1 MKKRLINQYKER
13 DCFSVKDEEEKHND
27 KKKKKKSKKEK
38 KINVGDKSKEKQVTD
53 VA

>member
-1 MKKRLINQYKER
+1 MEKTLINQYKER
-13 DCFSVKDEEEKHND
+13 DCLSIKDEEEKHND
-27 KKKKKKSKKEK
+27 QKKKKSKKEK